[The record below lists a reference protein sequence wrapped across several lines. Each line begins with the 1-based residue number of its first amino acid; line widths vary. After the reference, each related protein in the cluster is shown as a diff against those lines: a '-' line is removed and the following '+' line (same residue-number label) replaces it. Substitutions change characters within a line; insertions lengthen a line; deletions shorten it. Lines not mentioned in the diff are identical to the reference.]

1 MSDSVEEPKIKFE
14 ERRSFIRSS
23 TTPEI
28 RGLKRILNKIT
39 DNDSLKYQGY
49 RDAILEINILSPDNN
64 DVEKDK
70 EDMKPVVLCF
80 MNMIYEDTE
89 TNNIIKVYSKLFT
102 EIVNKWKNNQ
112 GNVLLS
118 STIQEIQKFL
128 FEYYLNKE
136 ELDESDRR
144 KCFCI
149 VKFLY
154 YLYNQDNNVIPGKII
169 MIITE
174 KFCSDKENLI
184 EIFLRILEQ
193 NFPKLLNEKIF
204 ANKLK
209 GKYKTFLATN
219 KDNTFSSK
227 KINYNIEKV
236 LNLFTE

>member
-1 MSDSVEEPKIKFE
+1 MSVEDSKIKFE
-14 ERRSFIRSS
+14 ERRSFIRNA

-39 DNDSLKYQGY
+39 DVDSLKYEGY
-49 RDAILEINILSPDNN
+49 RDAILEINILASDNT

-70 EDMKPVVLCF
+70 ENMKPVVLCF

-102 EIVNKWKNNQ
+102 EIVNKWKNKQ
-112 GNVLLS
+112 GDVLLS

-128 FEYYLNKE
+128 FEYYLNKKDLE
-136 ELDESDRR
+136 DCDRR

-154 YLYNQDNNVIPGKII
+154 YLYNQENNVIPGKII
-169 MIITE
+169 MIIME
-174 KFCSDKENLI
+174 KFCSDNENLI

-193 NFPKLLNEKIF
+193 NFSKLNNEKIF
-204 ANKLK
+204 VNKLK
-209 GKYKTFLATN
+209 DKYKTFLIN
-219 KDNTFSSK
+219 HKDDTFSSK
-227 KINYNIEKV
+227 KINYSIEKV
-236 LNLFTE
+236 LNLF